1 MAGKKIKLL
10 LTRTVED
17 LGIVGDIVKVRPGF
31 ARNFLLPQALAE
43 QPTPTKIERLKEA
56 REAALADLAKLRTDR
71 ESLVARMKD
80 VAIAIQRSCND
91 QGILYGSVS
100 QRDISDALIA
110 AGYPV
115 DIRAVRLSQSI
126 RRVGEYHVPIQFEK
140 DLRTDITLKVEP
152 DRAFIEEKEEMEID
166 DEGELVVKKPER
178 EGRPRR
184 GEKGAAEGAEKNL
197 PRPRPARHRLKPR
210 SVSRRNR
217 RPSRRPESH
226 VSQRRKKSRCASFA

>member
-1 MAGKKIKLL
+1 MAGKKVKLL
-10 LTRTVED
+10 LNKTVEN

-43 QPTPTKIERLKEA
+43 SPTPTKIERLKEA
-56 REAALADLAKLRTDR
+56 REAALAELAKLRKDR
-71 ESLVARMKD
+71 ESLVERMQN
-80 VAIAIQRSCND
+80 VSIAIQRSCND

-126 RRVGEYHVPIQFEK
+126 RRIGEYHVPIQFEK
-140 DLRTDITLKVEP
+140 DLRTDVTLKVEP

-178 EGRPRR
+178 ERR
-184 GEKGAAEGAEKNL
+184 GRHEEKPAAEGKQAAAEGEAKSEA
-197 PRPRPARHRLKPR
+197 PAPEKPR
-210 SVSRRNR
+210 KAT
-217 RPSRRPESH
+217 
-226 VSQRRKKSRCASFA
+226 RKPVAKT